1 MKVAVNCA
9 FLQPRGGGVKEYMVN
24 LVNNLCR
31 IEPEND
37 YVIYVLRDFR
47 EYAAACLSGADVRIK
62 EIPFK
67 TGSSFNKI
75 VRSLSE
81 GRFWLREEREEKWD
95 LFHSPFFHA
104 PALRATKTLLTV
116 HDLRFVRYPETYSR
130 LRAIFLRHAVKRSVM
145 EADHIISISGFTK
158 EEIMKAYRVE
168 ESRITTIHEAI
179 NPGDFSKLREAEKGP
194 ECLNGRRFI
203 LSVGH
208 LEPRKNYVGLIRA
221 FLRMK
226 HRNPSLDDLKLVIVG
241 RKECRYKET
250 LRMIESSPD
259 VEYLDFVSHETL
271 IWLYRNASLFAFPS
285 FYEGFGFPPLEAA
298 ALGLPS
304 AVSDAASIP
313 EICGD
318 GVIYFNPHDID
329 DMADALGKGLL
340 DDSERTRLIRKLPGM
355 AGAYSWERN
364 AVETLKVYHSLT
376 DIR

>member
-47 EYAAACLSGADVRIK
+47 EYASACLSGADVRIK

-145 EADHIISISGFTK
+145 KADHIISISGFTK

-221 FLRMK
+221 FLSMK
-226 HRNPSLDDLKLVIVG
+226 HRTPSLDDLKLVIVG

-271 IWLYRNASLFAFPS
+271 IWLYRHASLFAFPS

-304 AVSDAASIP
+304 AVSNAASIP